1 MIQCHHLGVS
11 DINICRI
18 YDDSTLRFIII
29 FKYVFIKYIKRIISS
44 TSSVLCTPRCIVHTF
59 TSVHTWIQT
68 TTHYGISSIKLSP
81 FLKIFKFC
89 RVSPLNIYQMVQK
102 DILKKNKKH
111 LTKTV
116 SAAANLLFLRSLT
129 ELAMM
134 LTSIN
139 VPNATQNLLQKC
151 QVNPFKLL
159 STTANF
165 WGN

>member
-1 MIQCHHLGVS
+1 MTRTLHSINMIQCHHLGVS

-102 DILKKNKKH
+102 NILKK
-111 LTKTV
+111 TKNIWPKLWV
-116 SAAANLLFLRSLT
+116 LLPIF
-129 ELAMM
+129 
-134 LTSIN
+134 
-139 VPNATQNLLQKC
+139 C
-151 QVNPFKLL
+151 
-159 STTANF
+159 F
-165 WGN
+165 WGHKLS